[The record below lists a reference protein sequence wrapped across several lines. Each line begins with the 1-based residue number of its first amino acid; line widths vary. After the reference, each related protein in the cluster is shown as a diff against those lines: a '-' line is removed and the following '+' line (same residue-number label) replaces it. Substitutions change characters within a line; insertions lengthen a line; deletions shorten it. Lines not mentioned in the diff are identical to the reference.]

1 MWFTFIPVIKN
12 LISGM
17 DSTNDDV
24 LEDVIF
30 ETFKKNNSSIFEV
43 FNQDVYKRQISL
55 RASDFASEH
64 LSYLKFII
72 TSIFKASLPVCISF
86 SIYLSGISGNKLF
99 PWNIHPVSYTHLK
112 IGFFGPRSK

>member
-43 FNQDVYKRQISL
+43 FNQKTMPETI
-55 RASDFASEH
+55 
-64 LSYLKFII
+64 
-72 TSIFKASLPVCISF
+72 
-86 SIYLSGISGNKLF
+86 
-99 PWNIHPVSYTHLK
+99 
-112 IGFFGPRSK
+112 